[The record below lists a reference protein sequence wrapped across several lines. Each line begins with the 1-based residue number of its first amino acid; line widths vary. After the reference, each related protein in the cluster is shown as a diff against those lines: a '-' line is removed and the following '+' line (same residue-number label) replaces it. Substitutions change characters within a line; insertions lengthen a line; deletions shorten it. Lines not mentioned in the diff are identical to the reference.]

1 MPQIHDWINNQI
13 SLNISNSNIWF
24 FHAIPAVYSLIV
36 LIIFGWMVIG
46 GLIPRVKYNDEEKQW
61 EKESRVKF
69 KNTIKKWL
77 HIKSK
82 KDLVISK

>member
-1 MPQIHDWINNQI
+1 MV
-13 SLNISNSNIWF
+13 L
-24 FHAIPAVYSLIV
+24 HAIPAVYSLIV